1 MSAAHNK
8 RSDAGCFCGICEAVC
23 SFVLRVRRRT
33 ALFRGAVL
41 QSSLGEVS
49 YWDAAYAAGKYRQ
62 SYEWHQ
68 TCEELWP
75 FIQKALGGDTGLKI
89 LHVGCGN
96 STLGRLLV
104 DAGYNSVLN
113 VDYSEVIID
122 LMRGRHPK
130 LSWLHADCCKAGA
143 LGAADAWDLCIDSL
157 LESMT
162 ARMTERGRLM
172 IREVHRVLRPGGQ
185 YLIFSN
191 ATPQERLPLL
201 QECFSRV
208 DCDHCEG
215 YSMDL
220 YRKLV
225 FVYFCTK

>member
-96 STLGRLLV
+96 STLG
-104 DAGYNSVLN
+104 
-113 VDYSEVIID
+113 
-122 LMRGRHPK
+122 GRHPK